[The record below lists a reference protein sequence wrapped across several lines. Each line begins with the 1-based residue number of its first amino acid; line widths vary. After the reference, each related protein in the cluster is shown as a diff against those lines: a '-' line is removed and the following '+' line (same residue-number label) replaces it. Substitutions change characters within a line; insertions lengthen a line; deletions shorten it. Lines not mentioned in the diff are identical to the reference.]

1 MTLLEHLVRLT
12 LGRRLPVTSGT
23 FEVRGTTGPI
33 RIERDHY
40 GVPTITGGDRRDA
53 TFGLGFAT
61 AQDRS
66 FQLEFAR
73 RASSG
78 TLSALLG
85 RQALGVDRLVRRIGF
100 WRAAE
105 RQWHATPEAYQRLL
119 AAYADG
125 INEGMAQGLPRKAHE
140 FTLLRSRPGRWS
152 PIDVLAFVKVMAS
165 ALSTNWDTELARL
178 IVATGDGLEAL
189 MDCDPG
195 CAPDHVVTNPPGTSI
210 GPSLARAADELRQI
224 TSLLPMVGA
233 SNNWVVSGDRTAE
246 GRPLVA
252 SDPHLNPTSPSYWYL
267 ARLRTPD
274 FECSGA
280 GLAGAPGMIIGQNGA
295 IAWSVTAGRADES
308 DLFIEEVDAS
318 GSRVRRGDGWSEVTK
333 RQERIEVRWGRDVV
347 EEVTETDR
355 GPIITPL
362 DAGQPWRLSLAATW
376 LGEAPLRGFF
386 DLPSA
391 TSTEEVRASFDGWIG
406 PPVNLCYGAVDGTI
420 GWTFAASVPAR
431 TQWALLPR
439 PAADPADG
447 WDERRSGA
455 DLPWCEDPANG
466 YLATANNQPVTPG
479 RPHLGDDWV
488 DGYRVGRIGDCLAAR
503 TDWTLGGLQRIQLDT
518 YLQAWDDLV
527 PHLED
532 LAPTHPDAV
541 RARSMLLEWDGDM
554 GSDIPAAALAETWIH
569 HLAVRL
575 YRIRAPRTW
584 ETLVGG
590 PVHELSAFTGL
601 YSRRLSFVVRVLGR
615 RPAAFDPP
623 EGWPA
628 MMEAV
633 LVEAIG
639 DVRRVGGVE
648 PRGWR
653 LGTLRPLVFQHPLA
667 KVPGVSRLFDIRPR
681 PVGGSLNTVAMSASD
696 PRHPWGRSIATATLR
711 AVMDVGMPT
720 RSRFALPGGQSG
732 NPFSPHFRD
741 QLSCWE
747 HGVGIPIGRTE
758 ERFDTALT
766 LVPGDIGLDR
776 PPVVGVGWGA

>member
-1 MTLLEHLVRLT
+1 MTTGTLEVD
-12 LGRRLPVTSGT
+12 GIS
-23 FEVRGTTGPI
+23 GPI

-40 GVPTITGGDRRDA
+40 GVPTISGSDLRDV

-73 RASSG
+73 RAASG

-85 RQALGVDRLVRRIGF
+85 KQALGVDRLVRRIGY
-100 WRAAE
+100 WPAAR
-105 RQWHATPEAYQRLL
+105 RQWHATPAPYQRLL

-125 INEGMAQGLPRKAHE
+125 INEGIDQGLSRKAHE
-140 FTLLRSRPGRWS
+140 FTLLRSEPERWS
-152 PIDVLAFVKVMAS
+152 PIDVLAFVKVIAS

-195 CAPDHVVTNPPGTSI
+195 CAPDHVVISPPGTAI

-224 TSLLPMVGA
+224 TALLPMVGA
-233 SNNWVVSGDRTAE
+233 SNNWVVSGHRTAH

-267 ARLRTPD
+267 ARLRTPEW
-274 FECSGA
+274 ECSGA
-280 GLAGAPGMIIGQNGA
+280 GLAGAPGMIIGQNESM
-295 IAWSVTAGRADES
+295 AWSVTAGRADES

-318 GSRVRRGDGWSEVTK
+318 GSRVRRSDDWVDVTK
-333 RQERIEVRWGRDVV
+333 RSERIEVRWGHDVV
-347 EEVTETDR
+347 EEVTVTDR

-362 DAGQPWRLSLAATW
+362 DVGQPWRLSLAASW
-376 LGEAPLRGFF
+376 LGDEPLRGFF
-386 DLPSA
+386 DLPFA
-391 TSTEEVRASFDGWIG
+391 TTTEQVRAAFDGWIG
-406 PPVNLCYGAVDGTI
+406 PPVNLCYASAGGTI

-431 TQWALLPR
+431 KRWALLPQ
-439 PAADPADG
+439 PASGEPDG
-447 WDERRSGA
+447 WDERITGA
-455 DLPWCEDPANG
+455 DLPWCEDPPEG

-479 RPHLGDDWV
+479 APHLGDDWV
-488 DGYRVGRIGDCLAAR
+488 DGYRVGRIADRLAER
-503 TDWTLGGLQRIQLDT
+503 DDWSIGGLQQVQLDT
-518 YLQAWDDLV
+518 YLQAWEDLV
-527 PHLED
+527 VHIED
-532 LAPTHPDAV
+532 LAPRHPDGV

-554 GSDIPAAALAETWIH
+554 RPDAPGAALAETWIH
-569 HLAVRL
+569 HLALRL
-575 YRIRAPRTW
+575 YRIRAPHTW

-601 YSRRLSFVVRVLGR
+601 YSRRLSFVVRILGQ
-615 RPAAFDPP
+615 RPSSFDPP
-623 EGWPA
+623 EGWGA

-633 LVEAIG
+633 LVEAV
-639 DVRRVGGVE
+639 DDLRRSGGSQ
-648 PRGWR
+648 PQGWR
-653 LGTLRPLVFQHPLA
+653 LGSLRPLVFKHPLS
-667 KVPGVSRLFDIRPR
+667 KLPGFGRIFDIRPR

-696 PRHPWGRSIATATLR
+696 PRQPWGPAVATATLR
-711 AVMDVGMPT
+711 AVMDAGMPT

-741 QLSCWE
+741 QLSYWE

-758 ERFDTALT
+758 ERSDSALT
-766 LVPGDIGLDR
+766 LVP
-776 PPVVGVGWGA
+776 